1 VRRLVRVVIV
11 LLSLGVAW
19 FALEM
24 LAAES
29 GEVVVLTTRDA
40 GGEPH
45 DTRLWVVDLE
55 GRAWLRAGSEVAS
68 WYARLAARPEVEV
81 TRAGVAGRYR
91 AVPAPGARDRV
102 NALMREKYGL
112 ADRWIGFWFDRSD
125 AIPIRLE
132 PLDGDGAARAPR

>member
-1 VRRLVRVVIV
+1 VRWLLRVA
-11 LLSLGVAW
+11 LLLLALGVAW

-40 GGEPH
+40 EGAPH
-45 DTRLWVVDLE
+45 ETRLWVVDLE
-55 GRAWLRAGSEVAS
+55 GRAWLRAGADAAG
-68 WYARLAARPEVEV
+68 WYGRLAASPEVEV
-81 TRAGVAGRYR
+81 TRSGVSSRYR
-91 AVPAPGARDRV
+91 AVPAPDARDRV

-125 AIPIRLE
+125 AIPIRLDPVE
-132 PLDGDGAARAPR
+132 GDGAPRAPR